1 MSKDPKDNQESRSS
15 SADSQ
20 AGEESVQSVQKAE
33 PEKTTETTSETAKK
47 TTRKAA
53 AEGAPKTA
61 KVLDEIARSTG
72 NKSGTKPARRN
83 KRSGLGI
90 ITLVILLLP
99 LLAGIA
105 WLAWQQIQMQ
115 QTLVTTTQQNS
126 QLQQTLASQSAEI
139 EALRQRPEPAPAPDN
154 SAELAQLQ
162 EALNSELR
170 RLQQQLAA
178 VQNRPGPT
186 ATPDFD
192 WKIFEAEYL
201 VNTAAQK
208 LRLERD
214 VASAVSLL
222 EQADAA
228 LVAANHA
235 GAFTVR
241 EALAVDLAQLRS
253 IEIVDVQGVYLRIE
267 SLINNV
273 GQLDL
278 LGSMREDFESR
289 LADNSIPVSESAA
302 APGWLDSTLEFL
314 GDVFVWREWEERPDA
329 ILAPGQETLIKLN
342 LRLLLEQAGLAL
354 LQQDTQLFRNS
365 LTQAGEWLRRYAV
378 LDSSTGRA
386 INAELNALLA
396 LDINPPL
403 PDLTASLAGIRE
415 LAESER

>member
-1 MSKDPKDNQESRSS
+1 MSNDPKDNQEPQPSD
-15 SADSQ
+15 AESQ
-20 AGEESVQSVQKAE
+20 ADEESSQPGK
-33 PEKTTETTSETAKK
+33 KTAKK
-47 TTRKAA
+47 PAKKAA
-53 AEGAPKTA
+53 ESTSRKAEGAPKTA

-72 NKSGTKPARRN
+72 NKSGNKPARR
-83 KRSGLGI
+83 KKSGSGFL
-90 ITLVILLLP
+90 TLLILLLP
-99 LLAGIA
+99 LLAGIG
-105 WLAWQQIQMQ
+105 WLVWQQMQMQ
-115 QTLVTTTQQNS
+115 QTLTSTAQQNL

-139 EALRQRPEPAPAPDN
+139 EALRQRPEPTPAPDN

-162 EALNSELR
+162 EALNSEIR
-170 RLQQQLAA
+170 RLQQQLAE
-178 VQNRPGPT
+178 VQRRPAAAA

-201 VNTAAQK
+201 INMAAQK

-214 VASAVSLL
+214 VGSAVTLL

-241 EALAVDLAQLRS
+241 EALADDLARLRA
-253 IEIVDVQGVYLRIE
+253 IEVFDSQGVYLRIE
-267 SLINNV
+267 SLVNNV

-289 LADNSIPVSESAA
+289 LADNSVPVSEPAT

-354 LQQDTQLFRNS
+354 LKQDTQQFRNS

-386 INAELNALLA
+386 IDTELNALLA

-403 PDLTASLAGIRE
+403 PNLTASLAGIRE